1 MCIILLL
8 LRLATNM
15 FMNSILIIAEMRL
28 NLTNSKIEIYP
39 VEGPMLKAPVA
50 PFPLMVSCSKS
61 WTTVDAGRCTQCR
74 PSNIHRK
81 VDEADPRKRMH
92 HQKGDKDVPRK
103 KRTTSNR
110 GDAPQKIDRRTHLS
124 RCPDVNGGFG
134 GLLSQS
140 SVHTEDGTLSTR
152 VQLNS
157 EDGLLWRVRQQ
168 GDGREGN
175 AGEIRETMSP
185 SDYE

>member
-1 MCIILLL
+1 MK
-8 LRLATNM
+8 TK
-15 FMNSILIIAEMRL
+15 
-28 NLTNSKIEIYP
+28 T
-39 VEGPMLKAPVA
+39 
-50 PFPLMVSCSKS
+50 VSS
-61 WTTVDAGRCTQCR
+61 
-74 PSNIHRK
+74 HR
-81 VDEADPRKRMH
+81 
-92 HQKGDKDVPRK
+92 
-103 KRTTSNR
+103 
-110 GDAPQKIDRRTHLS
+110 DAPENPDRTHTHPS
-124 RCPDVNGGFG
+124 RCPDVNSGSG

-140 SVHTEDGTLSTR
+140 SVRAEDGTGSTR